1 MAPPAATR
9 LSAAQGRRF
18 ALTVGAAFLAL
29 GGLAWWRDAE
39 MVAVGIVTVGGGLGL
54 AGVLVPGRLTTVHR
68 AWMGLAGL
76 LSRLTTPL
84 VLGVI
89 YFGVITPI
97 GLLRRFLGRNP
108 LVHREHQGSYFI
120 ARAEGAARRSD
131 LDRQF

>member
-9 LSAAQGRRF
+9 LTAAQGRRF
-18 ALTVGAAFLAL
+18 ALTVGTAFLAL
-29 GGLAWWRDAE
+29 AALAWWRGAA
-39 MVAVGIVTVGGGLGL
+39 MVALGLAMLGGGLGL
-54 AGVLVPGRLTTVHR
+54 AGVLVPGHLTTVHR
-68 AWMGLAGL
+68 AWMGLASL
-76 LSRLTTPL
+76 LSRITTPL

-97 GLLRRFLGRNP
+97 GLLRRMLGRNP
-108 LVHREHQGSYFI
+108 LVHRASEGSYFV